1 VPYGW
6 VGALRPLVG
15 YEALNVSAVVAT
27 IHLYPPRGHPMSQE
41 QENLSE
47 MIYALNETMVGKF
60 DALNARVDRLEST
73 LTDDALAL
81 SGVQEALIMGLQ
93 QQLQPEPAELSD
105 WFNEPINWMVM
116 HVYTM
121 LWQLSTQNGLDPLTL
136 TRNVG
141 DFIQDQL
148 REKEQAKE

>member
-1 VPYGW
+1 
-6 VGALRPLVG
+6 
-15 YEALNVSAVVAT
+15 
-27 IHLYPPRGHPMSQE
+27 MSQE